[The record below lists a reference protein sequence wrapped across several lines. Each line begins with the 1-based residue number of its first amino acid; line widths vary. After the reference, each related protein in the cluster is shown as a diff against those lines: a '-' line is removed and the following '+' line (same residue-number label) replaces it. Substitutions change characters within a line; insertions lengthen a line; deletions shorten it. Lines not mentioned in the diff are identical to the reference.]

1 MPAQI
6 FNRIYNI
13 IFFWRPKRKRISVI
27 PAAVLR
33 QRKSIHHAEKNAAVK
48 VITYCKKHYIPEEL
62 IEVLYD
68 AELKYETEK
77 YRIQHEFPH
86 LKEVLKEEI
95 RKARDEKYA
104 LLKDELPEAD
114 YQKYRSHRR
123 THKEKR

>member
-48 VITYCKKHYIPEEL
+48 VITYCKKHYTPSNL
-62 IEVLYD
+62 IAMLYN

-95 RKARDEKYA
+95 RKIKDEKYV
-104 LLKDELPEAD
+104 LLKED
-114 YQKYRSHRR
+114 KSHRR

>member
-1 MPAQI
+1 MKHQLL
-6 FNRIYNI
+6 NRLYNI
-13 IFFWRPKRKRISVI
+13 LFFWRSKQKRISVI

-48 VITYCKKHYIPEEL
+48 VIAYSNKHYTPSNL

-77 YRIQHEFPH
+77 YRIHHEFPH
-86 LKEVLKEEI
+86 LKDILKEEI
-95 RKARDEKYA
+95 RKAKDEKYA
-104 LLKDELPEAD
+104 MLKEDLPESD

-123 THKEKR
+123 AHKEKR

>member
-1 MPAQI
+1 M
-6 FNRIYNI
+6 
-13 IFFWRPKRKRISVI
+13 I

-48 VITYCKKHYIPEEL
+48 VITYCKKHYISEEL
-62 IEVLYD
+62 IKVLYN

-86 LKEVLKEEI
+86 LKDVLKEEI
-95 RKARDEKYA
+95 RKIKDEKYV
-104 LLKDELPEAD
+104 LLKEDLPEAD
-114 YQKYRSHRR
+114 YQKYKSHRR